1 MYIIL
6 ILIITFIII
15 GIVGNI
21 IYDKI
26 AKKNSNEIDEKLGQ
40 VGFKTSQIRVLDMLD
55 NRQQLRVDSEHKKI
69 AICNIFPQQNINIL
83 NFSDI
88 IECEI
93 VQDSKTIIKDGI
105 GRAIIGGAIAGSVGA
120 IIASNTIETK
130 DVTNNLYIK
139 IITKDINNSLH
150 IINIIKAET
159 KKYSTEY
166 KTAINFA
173 NNVYATLTSIM
184 NGNNNN
190 DLQSDNSKDFIE
202 QLERLSKLKSDE
214 IITNKEFEAIKQK
227 ILDNKN
233 ETFGKEET
241 IIDNDIYKIEQ
252 KIQLYNNNKIRIIN
266 ELMNETGLGLPAAKK
281 IVDDY
286 MKNR

>member
-190 DLQSDNSKDFIE
+190 DLQSDNSKYFIE

-252 KIQLYNNNKIRIIN
+252 KIQLYNNNKTRIIN
-266 ELMNETGLGLPAAKK
+266 ELMNENGLGLPAAKK